1 MYVLYFFVCLFV
13 VELPTMF
20 WLILRMTEF
29 RMPCLATSLVMNKLL
44 VQLMTL
50 FSSFYTFSTNLLLE
64 RLYEPLLISIILMKN
79 AKHSSLRNDAFW
91 KKETMCKN
99 TSPALKNPD
108 NTCNNKVFLI
118 YFFSLFSCKICFLVN
133 CLDFFCV
140 CVLKFAHCFQ
150 CILLKSDSFKSP
162 SCFDH

>member
-1 MYVLYFFVCLFV
+1 
-13 VELPTMF
+13 MF

-79 AKHSSLRNDAFW
+79 AKHSSLRNDAF
-91 KKETMCKN
+91 
-99 TSPALKNPD
+99 
-108 NTCNNKVFLI
+108 
-118 YFFSLFSCKICFLVN
+118 
-133 CLDFFCV
+133 
-140 CVLKFAHCFQ
+140 
-150 CILLKSDSFKSP
+150 
-162 SCFDH
+162 